1 MVIHLSFQFFNKCRK
16 GRKSLPGE
24 IVQHEM
30 GGGMQGV
37 NLGRL
42 IILGARNVAKEV
54 ELI

>member
-16 GRKSLPGE
+16 GRKSLPEE

-42 IILGARNVAKEV
+42 IILGVRNVAKEV